1 MKLVAFGMTTKVFVI
16 FENENF
22 LRVGWEVHG
31 GET

>member
-1 MKLVAFGMTTKVFVI
+1 MKLVAFGITSKVVVI

-22 LRVGWEVHG
+22 FRVGWEVHG